1 MRVAITT
8 WQERISPLFD
18 TSQWLQ
24 ITDVDED
31 GLKSHLEYMGDQPP
45 LAKVEKLKNLRAD
58 ILICGAITRP
68 VYMELIR
75 SGMAVHPFICGRVE
89 EVLEVYRR
97 NRKIEG
103 RFAMPGYGRRLRQRN
118 RHQRGGRHSF

>member
-1 MRVAITT
+1 MRVAITV

-24 ITDVDED
+24 VVDVDDEE
-31 GLKSHLEYMGDQPP
+31 LKSHLEYMGDQLP

-58 ILICGAITRP
+58 LLICGAITRP
-68 VYMELIR
+68 VYLDILR
-75 SGMAVHPFICGRVE
+75 SGITVHPFICGRAE
-89 EVLEVYRR
+89 EVLEAYLR
-97 NRKIEG
+97 NKRIEG

-118 RHQRGGRHSF
+118 RPQRGRRSF